1 MALLRH
7 DTSQAVELTGMPL
20 QVVLRL
26 LDALESPEDGPL
38 VLREV
43 NVEFLRRLLFDSGV
57 LVSDA
62 KLDKIF
68 ETMQR
73 KQRTKDS
80 LSVEMLKRFITNW
93 RPMTMR
99 EMDTVRVG
107 AVRSSI
113 EHMHA

>member
-43 NVEFLRRLLFDSGV
+43 NVEFLRRLLFHHSSYPTSSPIGGLPVGAQVPKSAWRVCAGV
-57 LVSDA
+57 LSA
-62 KLDKIF
+62 S
-68 ETMQR
+68 E
-73 KQRTKDS
+73 
-80 LSVEMLKRFITNW
+80 
-93 RPMTMR
+93 
-99 EMDTVRVG
+99 
-107 AVRSSI
+107 
-113 EHMHA
+113 